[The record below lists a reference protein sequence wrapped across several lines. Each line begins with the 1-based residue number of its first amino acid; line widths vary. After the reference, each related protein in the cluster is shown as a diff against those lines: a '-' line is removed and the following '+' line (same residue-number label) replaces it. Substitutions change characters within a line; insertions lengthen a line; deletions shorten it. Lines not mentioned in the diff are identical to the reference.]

1 MNRSKRIMLI
11 IVIIV
16 NILSAIGTS
25 IFLAFEITHMPA
37 RGTPGYEGRLISII
51 YDCISLAGF
60 VASSG
65 CLAYA
70 ISNKGQFFRS
80 RNGYYMSAVIIS
92 LCMSLF
98 SLSSVLLVISLF
110 MTDMVWVRPQDDV
123 YFQGEDVNAPPKP
136 EEEMSEAEKE
146 RKIARLRQL
155 RDKGTITE
163 EEFKDELMKLL

>member
-25 IFLAFEITHMPA
+25 IWLAYEITHMPA
-37 RGTPGYEGRLISII
+37 RGTVSYDGALISII
-51 YDCISLAGF
+51 YDCVSLAGF

-65 CLAYA
+65 CLIYA
-70 ISNKGQFFRS
+70 IADKGNSFRS
-80 RNGYYMSAVIIS
+80 RNGYYMAAVIIS

-110 MTDMVWVRPQDDV
+110 MSDMVWVRPVDDV
-123 YFQGEDVNAPPKP
+123 YFEGEDVNAPKK
-136 EEEMSEAEKE
+136 EEKLSETEKE
-146 RKIARLRQL
+146 RKIAKLRQL